1 MTEESNV
8 EYLTINNTKHDV
20 SPMDDQQ
27 RYYISQLKLLN
38 QDANNLRANLDR
50 VQRSISSF
58 QADLIASVEGSE
70 PEVAE
75 AIN

>member
-20 SPMDDQQ
+20 SQMDDQQ
-27 RYYISQLKLLN
+27 RYYISQLKVLN

-50 VQRSISSF
+50 VQRSINSF
-58 QADLIASVEGSE
+58 QSDLIASVEGSE

>member
-8 EYLTINNTKHDV
+8 EYLTINNKQHDV
-20 SPMDDQQ
+20 SQMDDQQ
-27 RYYISQLKLLN
+27 KYYISQLKLLS

-50 VQRSISSF
+50 VQRSINSF

>member
-20 SPMDDQQ
+20 SQMDDQQ
-27 RYYISQLKLLN
+27 KYYISQLKVLN

-50 VQRSISSF
+50 VQRSINSF
-58 QADLIASVEGSE
+58 QSDLIKSVEGE
-70 PEVAE
+70 PEATE
-75 AIN
+75 AMN

>member
-1 MTEESNV
+1 MTEDNV

-20 SPMDDQQ
+20 SQMDDQQ
-27 RYYISQLKLLN
+27 KYYISQLKLLN

-50 VQRSISSF
+50 VQRSINSF
-58 QADLIASVEGSE
+58 QSDLIASVEGGQ
-70 PEVAE
+70 PEVEE

>member
-20 SPMDDQQ
+20 SQMDDQQ

-50 VQRSISSF
+50 VQRSINSF

>member
-1 MTEESNV
+1 MAEESNV

-20 SPMDDQQ
+20 SQMDDQQ
-27 RYYISQLKLLN
+27 RYYISQLKVLN

-50 VQRSISSF
+50 VQRSINSF

-75 AIN
+75 ATN

>member
-1 MTEESNV
+1 MTEDNV

-20 SPMDDQQ
+20 SQMDDQQ

-50 VQRSISSF
+50 VQRSINSF

>member
-20 SPMDDQQ
+20 SQMDDQQ
-27 RYYISQLKLLN
+27 KYYISQLKLLS

-50 VQRSISSF
+50 VQRSINSF

>member
-1 MTEESNV
+1 
-8 EYLTINNTKHDV
+8 
-20 SPMDDQQ
+20 MDDQQ
-27 RYYISQLKLLN
+27 RYYISQLKVLN

-50 VQRSISSF
+50 VQRTINSF

-75 AIN
+75 AVN

>member
-20 SPMDDQQ
+20 SQMDDQQ
-27 RYYISQLKLLN
+27 RYYISQLKVLN

-50 VQRSISSF
+50 VQRSINSF

>member
-20 SPMDDQQ
+20 SQMDDQQ
-27 RYYISQLKLLN
+27 KYYISQLKLLS
-38 QDANNLRANLDR
+38 QDANTLRANLDR
-50 VQRSISSF
+50 VQRSINSF
-58 QADLIASVEGSE
+58 QADLIKSVEGSE

-75 AIN
+75 AVN

>member
-1 MTEESNV
+1 
-8 EYLTINNTKHDV
+8 
-20 SPMDDQQ
+20 MDDQQ
-27 RYYISQLKLLN
+27 RYYISQLKVLN

-50 VQRSISSF
+50 VQRSINSF
-58 QADLIASVEGSE
+58 QSDLIASVEGSE

>member
-20 SPMDDQQ
+20 SQMDDQQ
-27 RYYISQLKLLN
+27 RYYISQLKLLS

-50 VQRSISSF
+50 VQRSINSF
-58 QADLIASVEGSE
+58 QADLIASVENSE

-75 AIN
+75 AVN

>member
-20 SPMDDQQ
+20 SQMDDQQ

-50 VQRSISSF
+50 VQRSINSF
-58 QADLIASVEGSE
+58 QADLIKSVEGE
-70 PEVAE
+70 PEAVE
-75 AIN
+75 AMN

>member
-1 MTEESNV
+1 MTEDNV

-20 SPMDDQQ
+20 SQMDDQQ
-27 RYYISQLKLLN
+27 KYYISQLKVLN

-50 VQRSISSF
+50 VQRSINSF
-58 QADLIASVEGSE
+58 QSDLIASVEGSE

>member
-20 SPMDDQQ
+20 SQMDDQQ
-27 RYYISQLKLLN
+27 KYYISQLKVLN

-50 VQRSISSF
+50 VQRSINSF
-58 QADLIASVEGSE
+58 QSDLIASVEGGQ
-70 PEVAE
+70 PEVEE